1 MDLCLACEA
10 PNPKGYLFCGQCG
23 AALPVG
29 GCPACGAAISD
40 GQQFCG
46 QCGAA
51 LHGASPR
58 SAPVAAATT
67 ATASPSTATTV
78 TTAAVEERKLA
89 TVVFADVVGFTSLA
103 ERTDPELVAR
113 LVDTAFRELG
123 DIVAEHG
130 GTIDKYM
137 GDSVMA
143 VFGVPLAHDD
153 DAERAVAAAMA
164 MRHLGGDLVFSIGV
178 NSGEVMATAVGAG
191 GGMTVIGDTVNVAAR
206 LEKAAGP
213 GEVLCGRLTTEL
225 TAGRIAFRA
234 RQPIL
239 LKGKQEPVEVWEAV
253 SLQPLDL
260 QPSVASPPL
269 VGRDDELAFL
279 EAQWRRVC
287 RDRQTQ
293 VVVVCGD
300 AGSGKTRVTAELA
313 RAAEVDGTVIRA
325 AFPAY
330 GAMGGAR
337 VAAEVIR
344 QLGPVSDGDVN
355 ARVKSLAGEWDT
367 SLQSIDPA
375 GMHQEQLWAL
385 GRLLQEKGTDRPLL
399 ILIDDMHR
407 SGDKMLKVLGELSG
421 RLNNVAV
428 LTVLAGRTE
437 PGEWL
442 TAFPAATT
450 VRLGPL
456 SRPDA
461 VALADGFACEK
472 PLSGEAAD
480 FLVERANGN
489 PLYLRELVSMAR
501 TQGLLV
507 DDGDRYQ
514 LTAHGA
520 IPATLQALLAA
531 RLDAL
536 DPEQKLVLQHAA
548 VMGGATA
555 AHLSTLGSPNAP
567 VVLQSLV
574 ENGLMRHGADA
585 RYDTV
590 DSLLREVA
598 YETLPR
604 NIRGELHRRAATIVA
619 EPEERARHLDRA
631 AEYLTDDATVAQEAA
646 EALARAGQDLFA
658 AARYTEA
665 LRMLERAVALG
676 CRRAA
681 VLLDLAKV
689 QALCSQEDEALE
701 TLAMVQDDPDDPTI
715 AIERDH
721 TAGNAKMFSDSAWAI
736 PRLVAVTARWHELGV
751 IDKEAW
757 GHANLG
763 VSYFNVSQMEDSGR
777 ELELGLELFERI
789 GDRVG
794 MVATSSFLCL
804 ARPTDRRVPDWLAQ
818 ALAFA
823 DETGDRSRQLGILT
837 TLAWHHFIRSLW
849 GTAADTAEAE
859 GFALRLAQLGQ
870 ELAAFDL
877 VVHGRSLLAIM
888 ARFTGRLDE
897 AARHAEVLSRLS
909 GVVDDDHF
917 PWLGWAATFAVTAAR
932 GATDVA
938 PPPPPESSLDPVVG
952 MGLLVIEAELTVGGR
967 LAEALARFD
976 GAEHPGLGPFGDL
989 VGLLQGLAFVLAGR
1003 SAEALP
1009 WVDRADQAAHALQ
1022 APATVTA
1029 AAALR
1034 SEITGASTDLP
1045 PTPTS
1050 AASVSE
1056 ALVLRSYAARGDA
1069 SALDALRRCAQE
1081 LAMPGLLLG
1090 LERSSRSPG
1099 GNSSAC

>member
-29 GCPACGAAISD
+29 SCPACGAAITD

-46 QCGAA
+46 QCGAG
-51 LHGASPR
+51 LHGVSPR
-58 SAPVAAATT
+58 STVPVVTAPVT
-67 ATASPSTATTV
+67 A
-78 TTAAVEERKLA
+78 AAVEERKLA

-253 SLQPLDL
+253 SLQPVDL
-260 QPSVASPPL
+260 QPSAPSPPL

-313 RAAEVDGTVIRA
+313 RAAEVDGTIIRA

-344 QLGPVSDGDVN
+344 QLGPVSDADVN

-407 SGDKMLKVLGELSG
+407 SGDKILKVLGELSG

-428 LTVLAGRTE
+428 LTVLVGRTE

-472 PLSGEAAD
+472 PLSAEAAD

-514 LTAHGA
+514 LSAHGA

-536 DPEQKLVLQHAA
+536 DPEQKLALQHAA

-555 AHLSTLGSPNAP
+555 AHLSVLGSSNAP

-574 ENGLMRHGADA
+574 ENGLMRHGPDA

-604 NIRGELHRRAATIVA
+604 NIRGELHRRAATIVE

-631 AEYLTDDATVAQEAA
+631 AAYLTDDGAVAEEAA

-676 CRRAA
+676 CRRAT

-689 QALCSQEDEALE
+689 QALCSKEDEALE
-701 TLAMVQDDPDDPTI
+701 TLAMVEDDPDDPTV

-721 TAGNAKMFSDSAWAI
+721 TAGNAKTFSDPASAI

-751 IDKEAW
+751 TDKEAW

-763 VSYFNVSQMEDSGR
+763 VSYFNLSQMEDSGR
-777 ELELGLELFERI
+777 ELELGLQLFEGI

-794 MVATSSFLCL
+794 MVAASSFLCL

-849 GTAADTAEAE
+849 GTSEDTAEAE
-859 GFALRLAQLGQ
+859 GFARRLAQLAE
-870 ELAAFDL
+870 ELAALDL

-909 GVVDDDHF
+909 GIVDDDHY
-917 PWLGWAATFAVTAAR
+917 PWLGWAATFVVTAAR
-932 GATDVA
+932 GATGVT
-938 PPPPPESSLDPVVG
+938 PPLPPESSLDPVVG

-967 LAEALARFD
+967 VAEALARFD
-976 GAEHPGLGPFGDL
+976 VADRPGLGPFGDL
-989 VGLLQGLAFVLAGR
+989 AGLLQGLALVLAGR
-1003 SAEALP
+1003 PAEALP
-1009 WVDRADQAAHALQ
+1009 WVERADRAAHALE
-1022 APATVTA
+1022 APPTVTA

-1034 SEITGASTDLP
+1034 SEIAAPGMDLAP
-1045 PTPTS
+1045 APAS
-1050 AASVSE
+1050 AASISQ
-1056 ALVLRSYAARGDA
+1056 ALVLRSYAARGDTA
-1069 SALDALRRCAQE
+1069 ALDALRRCAQD

-1090 LERSSRSPG
+1090 L
-1099 GNSSAC
+1099 